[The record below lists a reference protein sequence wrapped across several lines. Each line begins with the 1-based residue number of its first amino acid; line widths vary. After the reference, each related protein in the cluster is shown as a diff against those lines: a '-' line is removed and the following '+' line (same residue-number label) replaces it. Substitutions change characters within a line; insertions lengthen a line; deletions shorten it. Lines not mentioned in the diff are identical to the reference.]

1 MSGSNQNKDLEI
13 LRNCKRIEKVLT
25 ELSTRNKK
33 KKLEIWISLNLKG
46 EDKMSFKTV
55 LAFQI
60 WGKRM

>member
-33 KKLEIWISLNLKG
+33 KKLEI
-46 EDKMSFKTV
+46 
-55 LAFQI
+55 
-60 WGKRM
+60 